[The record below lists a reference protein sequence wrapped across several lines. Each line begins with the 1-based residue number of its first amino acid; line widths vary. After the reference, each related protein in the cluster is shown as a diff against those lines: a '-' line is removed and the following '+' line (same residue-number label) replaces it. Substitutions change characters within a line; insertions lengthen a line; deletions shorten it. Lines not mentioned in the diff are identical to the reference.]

1 MRQLRIRDVL
11 EQNYNLNLGFLYIVS
26 VCVYSLFYMAS
37 EILVYNSINTLSI
50 IANYVLSMPVT

>member
-26 VCVYSLFYMAS
+26 VYSLFYMAS